1 MIDDDLISILIK
13 GLVLNKTISDAFACS
28 GGGFRLLLPLLLIP
42 TRSHSDF
49 QSLSS
54 FADVIVPRL
63 ETLTNARDTKYSG
76 ETKNNVASNSLRNND
91 TTMSSILCETIALL
105 AALLKSDPRNLNLF
119 ISRNGIE
126 CISWILL
133 RIPSSYI
140 TIELWQSCLQLCY
153 SMCDSNELQ
162 HMKVHHHRHHNNG
175 EEEEEVGN
183 DNTTNGTTDN
193 NVR

>member
-1 MIDDDLISILIK
+1 
-13 GLVLNKTISDAFACS
+13 
-28 GGGFRLLLPLLLIP
+28 
-42 TRSHSDF
+42 

-63 ETLTNARDTKYSG
+63 DTLTNARGTKYSG
-76 ETKNNVASNSLRNND
+76 ETKNNVANNFANNSLRNND
-91 TTMSSILCETIALL
+91 ATMSSILCETIALL

-153 SMCDSNELQ
+153 SMCDPNELQ
-162 HMKVHHHRHHNNG
+162 HMKMHHQRNHNNG
-175 EEEEEVGN
+175 KEEEEEVGN